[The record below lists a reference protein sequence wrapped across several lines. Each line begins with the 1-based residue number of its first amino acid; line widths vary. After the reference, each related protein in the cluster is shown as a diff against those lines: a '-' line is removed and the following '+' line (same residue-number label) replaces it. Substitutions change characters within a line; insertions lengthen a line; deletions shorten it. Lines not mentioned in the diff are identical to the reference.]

1 MTRVRLRDLGIVV
14 GELPTGEYNAITDVP
29 GVSIGHTTLI
39 KDSPRIARTGVTVVL
54 PRAERSWHEYVF
66 AGYHTFTG
74 NGELTGAQWMN
85 DSGLLCTPVGLTNT
99 FQVGVVR
106 DALVEYACLHD
117 LPRGDSSDLPVVS
130 ETYDGWL
137 NDLEAFHLSKEHTFQ
152 ALDSAAGGPVAE
164 GSVGGGTGMICHEF
178 KGGIGSASRLV
189 DVQGATYTLGVL
201 VQTNYGD
208 RRNLRLNGV
217 PVGRLIGS
225 DDPPLPWE
233 ALKWGNS
240 IVVIVATDAPLLPV
254 QCRRL
259 ARQAVVGF
267 ARVGGIG
274 YNADGD
280 FFLAFTTGNRIP
292 HTPQGSLH
300 VEMLPN
306 RTISALFIAAAEAV
320 EEAIWNSMTASDTMT
335 GFQGHTAYAL
345 PLERM
350 VEIMSRFGEFSP

>member
-1 MTRVRLRDLGIVV
+1 MSRPRLRDLGIVV

-29 GVSIGHTTLI
+29 GVTVGHTTLI

-54 PRAERSWHEYVF
+54 PRAEYSWHEYVF
-66 AGYHTFTG
+66 AGCHAFTG
-74 NGELTGAQWMN
+74 NGELTGAHWLD
-85 DSGLLCTPVGLTNT
+85 DSGMLCTPLGLTNT

-106 DALVEYACLHD
+106 DAMVEYACSRD
-117 LPRGDSSDLPVVS
+117 LPRGESSELPVVS

-137 NDLEAFHLSKEHTFQ
+137 NDLEAFHISKEHTFQ

-178 KGGIGSASRLV
+178 KGGIGSSSRLV
-189 DVQGATYTLGVL
+189 DIQDATYTLGVL

-208 RRNLRLNGV
+208 RQLLRLNGV
-217 PVGRLIGS
+217 PVGRLIGN

-233 ALKWGNS
+233 GLKWGNS

-280 FFLAFTTGNRIP
+280 FFLAFTTGNRLP
-292 HTPQGSLH
+292 HTPQGRLH
-300 VEMLPN
+300 LEMLPN
-306 RTISALFIAAAEAV
+306 RYMGTLFIAAAEAV
-320 EEAIWNSMTASDTMT
+320 EEAIWNSMTAAETMT
-335 GFQGHTAYAL
+335 GFEGHTAYSL
-345 PLERM
+345 PVQRLA
-350 VEIMSRFGEFSP
+350 EILRHYT

>member
-1 MTRVRLRDLGIVV
+1 
-14 GELPTGEYNAITDVP
+14 
-29 GVSIGHTTLI
+29 
-39 KDSPRIARTGVTVVL
+39 
-54 PRAERSWHEYVF
+54 
-66 AGYHTFTG
+66 
-74 NGELTGAQWMN
+74 
-85 DSGLLCTPVGLTNT
+85 
-99 FQVGVVR
+99 
-106 DALVEYACLHD
+106 
-117 LPRGDSSDLPVVS
+117 
-130 ETYDGWL
+130 
-137 NDLEAFHLSKEHTFQ
+137 
-152 ALDSAAGGPVAE
+152 
-164 GSVGGGTGMICHEF
+164 MICHEF

-267 ARVGGIG
+267 ARVGGVG

-335 GFQGHTAYAL
+335 GFQGHTAFAL